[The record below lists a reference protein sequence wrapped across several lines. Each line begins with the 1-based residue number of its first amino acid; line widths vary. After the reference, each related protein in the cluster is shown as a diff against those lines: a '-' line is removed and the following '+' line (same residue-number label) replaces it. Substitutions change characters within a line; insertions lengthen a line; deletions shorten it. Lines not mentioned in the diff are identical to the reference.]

1 MKKVISGDDSATAQN
16 LTDATLFLHYM
27 NYIVFGGSR
36 GIGSVVVDGLVSQGH
51 SVWSVSRSGK
61 AAAGAL
67 GIAWDAVSDEVP
79 PGLPSEIHGV
89 VYAPG
94 SINLKPFRGLK
105 LDEFRADFEL
115 NAMGAVKALQAC
127 LPGMK
132 LAGKASVVLFSTVA
146 VQTGM
151 SFHASIAMAKG
162 AIEGLTRSLAAEWAP
177 QIRVN
182 AVAPSLVNT
191 DLASRL
197 LSTPEK
203 VEASGKRHPLQRI
216 GEPNDIASVVLFL
229 LGDGSDW
236 ITGQVMSVDGGM
248 GSLRT

>member
-1 MKKVISGDDSATAQN
+1 MIYAIRKTELRI
-16 LTDATLFLHYM
+16 LCYFIM
-27 NYIVFGGSR
+27 NCIVFGGSR

-61 AAAGAL
+61 AAAGAV

-236 ITGQVMSVDGGM
+236 ITGQVMAVDGGM

>member
-1 MKKVISGDDSATAQN
+1 
-16 LTDATLFLHYM
+16 M

-36 GIGSVVVDGLVSQGH
+36 GVGASVVGGLVSQGH
-51 SVWSVSRSGK
+51 SVWSVSRSGE
-61 AAAGAL
+61 AAAGAT
-67 GIAWDAVSDEVP
+67 GIAWDAISDEVI
-79 PGLPSEIHGV
+79 PGLPAEIHGL

-105 LDEFRADFEL
+105 LDEFRADFEI

-132 LAGKASVVLFSTVA
+132 LAGKVSVVLFSTVA

-197 LSTPEK
+197 LSTPK
-203 VEASGKRHPLQRI
+203 SGSQWQKTSP
-216 GEPNDIASVVLFL
+216 AAY
-229 LGDGSDW
+229 W
-236 ITGQVMSVDGGM
+236 
-248 GSLRT
+248 RTQ

>member
-1 MKKVISGDDSATAQN
+1 
-16 LTDATLFLHYM
+16 M
-27 NYIVFGGSR
+27 NYIVFGGSK
-36 GIGSVVVDGLVSQGH
+36 GIGLSIVEGLMSQGH
-51 SVWSVSRSGK
+51 SVWSVSRSGQ
-61 AAAGAL
+61 APMGVE
-67 GIAWDAVSDEVP
+67 GISWDATTDDTLM
-79 PGLPSEIHGV
+79 GLPDLIHGV

-105 LDEFRADFEL
+105 LDEFRADFEV

-132 LAGKASVVLFSTVA
+132 LSGKASVVLFSTVA

-191 DLASRL
+191 DLAARL

-203 VEASGKRHPLQRI
+203 VDASGKRHPLQRV
-216 GEPNDIASVVLFL
+216 GEAADIASAVLFL
-229 LGDGSDW
+229 LGEGSDW
-236 ITGQVMSVDGGM
+236 MTGQVMAVDGGM
-248 GSLRT
+248 GSLRS

>member
-1 MKKVISGDDSATAQN
+1 
-16 LTDATLFLHYM
+16 M

-236 ITGQVMSVDGGM
+236 ITGQVMAVDGGM

>member
-1 MKKVISGDDSATAQN
+1 
-16 LTDATLFLHYM
+16 M

-61 AAAGAL
+61 AAAGAV

-236 ITGQVMSVDGGM
+236 ITGQVMAVDGGM